1 VWKSVHVVTLQ
12 MEYTRFLVGG
22 LSLARGK
29 ENTVKATKRE
39 LEQMLHLC
47 PWAKAEYIRTAN
59 FLNELD

>member
-1 VWKSVHVVTLQ
+1 

-29 ENTVKATKRE
+29 ENIVKATKRE

>member
-1 VWKSVHVVTLQ
+1 
-12 MEYTRFLVGG
+12 

-47 PWAKAEYIRTAN
+47 PWAKAEYIQTAEYISKVIY
-59 FLNELD
+59 LSHYHYVVIITLEDKKS